1 MFFFPVV
8 ISEGEMID
16 GFAIAVECRLGS
28 GEFENE
34 KRLIHVN
41 SLPGLAATSSGSNDN
56 KTHAD
61 AKTGSNPSL

>member
-1 MFFFPVV
+1 
-8 ISEGEMID
+8 MID